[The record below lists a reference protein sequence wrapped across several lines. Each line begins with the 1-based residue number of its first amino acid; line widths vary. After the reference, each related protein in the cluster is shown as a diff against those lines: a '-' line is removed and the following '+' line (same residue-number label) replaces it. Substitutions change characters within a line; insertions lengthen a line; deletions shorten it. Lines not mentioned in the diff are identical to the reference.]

1 MTASTTG
8 TTTVPTLVRHAPTA
22 LIITGIL
29 LVAGNL
35 RAALTTVGPVL
46 SDIRDDLGLS
56 SSAAS
61 FLVSLP
67 LLAFAVV
74 SPFVSRVALRLGL
87 ERTIAAA
94 LGVLAVGL
102 VVRSAPPTVLLWVG
116 TLLIGV
122 AVAVLNVVLPSWV
135 KRDFPTKI
143 GQVTGA
149 YSAVQSAFAA
159 VASGV
164 AVPVAGLT
172 GLGWRIPAGMWAG
185 LALAAVGVLLPL
197 MRRGS
202 GESADPP
209 GAGPTDTGPTDTGRP
224 VHPGRPL
231 WRSPLAWQVA
241 AFMGLQSTNY
251 YVLITWLPSI
261 EQDAGI
267 SGTTAGMHL
276 VLFSI
281 FGIGGSLGCSALLAR
296 LRNQQLLG
304 AGIALVLMTANLG
317 ILVAPAATVVWAC
330 CAGIG
335 GGSSIVFSLSLFG
348 MRARSHR
355 TAASMSGMAQSLGY
369 IFAAVGPVAVGALH
383 DATGSWT
390 PPMVILLVLSG
401 CLLVAGLLAGRDRT
415 VD

>member
-1 MTASTTG
+1 MTAD
-8 TTTVPTLVRHAPTA
+8 TTVPTLRRHAPTT
-22 LIITGIL
+22 LIIAGIL

-46 SDIRDDLGLS
+46 SNIRDDLGLS

-74 SPFVSRVALRLGL
+74 SPFVPRVALRLGL
-87 ERTIAAA
+87 ERTITAA

-102 VVRSAPPTVLLWVG
+102 VVRSTPPTVLLWVG

-122 AVAVLNVVLPSWV
+122 AIAVLNVVLPSWV

-149 YSAVQSAFAA
+149 YSAVQSGFAA

-164 AVPVAGLT
+164 AVPVAGFT
-172 GLGWRIPAGMWAG
+172 GLGWRLPAAMWAG
-185 LALAAVGVLLPL
+185 MALIAVGVLLPL
-197 MRRGS
+197 MWREA
-202 GESADPP
+202 GETTEEATDAP
-209 GAGPTDTGPTDTGRP
+209 GLVTTDTGHAA
-224 VHPGRPL
+224 HPGPPL
-231 WRSPLAWQVA
+231 WRSLLAWQVA

-267 SGTTAGMHL
+267 SDTTAGLHL

-296 LRNQQLLG
+296 LRNQQVLG
-304 AGIALVLMTANLG
+304 ACIALVLVVANLG
-317 ILVAPAATVVWAC
+317 ITLAPGATVVWAC
-330 CAGIG
+330 RRYRRRIFDSLRPVAVRDARPVTPDRGIPVRYGAEPRLHPRGGGAGRRRCPARCDRIVDAADGRPARAVRMPGG
-335 GGSSIVFSLSLFG
+335 GGSS
-348 MRARSHR
+348 RR
-355 TAASMSGMAQSLGY
+355 T
-369 IFAAVGPVAVGALH
+369 
-383 DATGSWT
+383 
-390 PPMVILLVLSG
+390 
-401 CLLVAGLLAGRDRT
+401 
-415 VD
+415 

>member
-1 MTASTTG
+1 MTAD
-8 TTTVPTLVRHAPTA
+8 TTVPTLRRHAPTT
-22 LIITGIL
+22 LIIAGIL

-46 SDIRDDLGLS
+46 SNIRGDLGLS

-74 SPFVSRVALRLGL
+74 SPFVPRVALRLGL

-102 VVRSAPPTVLLWVG
+102 VVRSTPPTVLLWVG

-122 AVAVLNVVLPSWV
+122 AIAVLNVVLPSWV

-149 YSAVQSAFAA
+149 YSAVQSGFAA

-164 AVPVAGLT
+164 AVPVAGFT
-172 GLGWRIPAGMWAG
+172 GLGWRLPAAMWAG
-185 LALAAVGVLLPL
+185 MALIAVGVLLPL
-197 MRRGS
+197 MWREA
-202 GESADPP
+202 GETTEEATDAP
-209 GAGPTDTGPTDTGRP
+209 GLVTTDTGHAA
-224 VHPGRPL
+224 HPGPPL
-231 WRSPLAWQVA
+231 WRSLLAWQVA

-267 SGTTAGMHL
+267 SDTTAGLHL

-296 LRNQQLLG
+296 LRNQQVLG
-304 AGIALVLMTANLG
+304 ACIALVLVVANLG
-317 ILVAPAATVVWAC
+317 IMLAPGATVVWAC
-330 CAGIG
+330 VAGIG
-335 GGSSIVFSLSLFG
+335 GGSSIVFALSLFG

-355 TAASMSGMAQSLGY
+355 TAASLSGMAQSLGY
-369 IFAAVGPVAVGALH
+369 ILAAVGPVAVGALH

-390 PPMVILLVLSG
+390 PPMAVLLVLSG
-401 CLLVAGLLAGRDRT
+401 CLVVAGLLAGRDRT

>member
-1 MTASTTG
+1 MTAD
-8 TTTVPTLVRHAPTA
+8 TTVPTLRRHAPTT
-22 LIITGIL
+22 LIIAGIL

-46 SDIRDDLGLS
+46 SNIRDDLGLS

-74 SPFVSRVALRLGL
+74 SPFVPRVALRLGL

-102 VVRSAPPTVLLWVG
+102 VVRSTPPTVLLWVG

-122 AVAVLNVVLPSWV
+122 AIAVLNVVLPSWV

-149 YSAVQSAFAA
+149 YSAVQSGFAA

-164 AVPVAGLT
+164 AVPVAGFT
-172 GLGWRIPAGMWAG
+172 GLGWRLPAAMWAG
-185 LALAAVGVLLPL
+185 MALIAVGVLLPL
-197 MRRGS
+197 MWREA
-202 GESADPP
+202 GETTEETTDAP
-209 GAGPTDTGPTDTGRP
+209 GLVTTDTGHAA
-224 VHPGRPL
+224 HPGPPL
-231 WRSPLAWQVA
+231 WRSLLAWQVA

-267 SGTTAGMHL
+267 SDTTAGLHL

-296 LRNQQLLG
+296 LRNQQVLG
-304 AGIALVLMTANLG
+304 ACIALVLVVANLG
-317 ILVAPAATVVWAC
+317 IMLAPGATVVWAC
-330 CAGIG
+330 VAGIG
-335 GGSSIVFSLSLFG
+335 GGSSIVFALSLFG

-355 TAASMSGMAQSLGY
+355 TAASLSGMAQSLGY
-369 IFAAVGPVAVGALH
+369 ILAAVGPVAVGALH

-390 PPMVILLVLSG
+390 PPMAVLLVLSG
-401 CLLVAGLLAGRDRT
+401 CLVVAGLLAGRDRT

>member
-1 MTASTTG
+1 VTAD
-8 TTTVPTLVRHAPTA
+8 TTVPTIRRHAPTT
-22 LIITGIL
+22 LIIAGIL

-46 SDIRDDLGLS
+46 SNLRDDLGLS

-74 SPFVSRVALRLGL
+74 SPFVPRVALRLGL

-102 VVRSAPPTVLLWVG
+102 VVRSTPPTLLLWGG

-122 AVAVLNVVLPSWV
+122 AIAVLNVVLPSWV

-149 YSAVQSAFAA
+149 YSAVQSGFAA

-172 GLGWRIPAGMWAG
+172 GLGWRLPAAMWAG
-185 LALAAVGVLLPL
+185 MALIAVGVLLPL
-197 MRRGS
+197 MWREA
-202 GESADPP
+202 GETTEEATDAP
-209 GAGPTDTGPTDTGRP
+209 GLVPTDTGHA
-224 VHPGRPL
+224 VHPGPPL
-231 WRSPLAWQVA
+231 WRSLLAWQVA

-267 SGTTAGMHL
+267 SDTTAGLHL

-296 LRNQQLLG
+296 LRNQQVLG
-304 AGIALVLMTANLG
+304 ACIALVLVVANLG
-317 ILVAPAATVVWAC
+317 IMLAPGATVVWAC
-330 CAGIG
+330 VAGIG
-335 GGSSIVFSLSLFG
+335 GGSSIVFALSLFG

-355 TAASMSGMAQSLGY
+355 TAASLSGMAQSLGY
-369 IFAAVGPVAVGALH
+369 ILAAVGPVAVGALH

-390 PPMVILLVLSG
+390 PPMAVLLVLSG
-401 CLLVAGLLAGRDRT
+401 CLVVAGLLAGRDRT

>member
-1 MTASTTG
+1 MTAD
-8 TTTVPTLVRHAPTA
+8 TTVPTLRRHAPTT
-22 LIITGIL
+22 LIIAGIL

-46 SDIRDDLGLS
+46 SNLRDDLGLS

-74 SPFVSRVALRLGL
+74 SPFVPRVALRLGL

-102 VVRSAPPTVLLWVG
+102 VVRSTPPTVLLWVG

-122 AVAVLNVVLPSWV
+122 AIAVLNVVLPSWV

-149 YSAVQSAFAA
+149 YSAVQSGFAA

-164 AVPVAGLT
+164 AVPVAGFT
-172 GLGWRIPAGMWAG
+172 GLGWRLPAAMWAG
-185 LALAAVGVLLPL
+185 MALIAVGVLLPL
-197 MRRGS
+197 MWREA
-202 GESADPP
+202 GETTEEATDAP
-209 GAGPTDTGPTDTGRP
+209 GLVTTDTGHAA
-224 VHPGRPL
+224 HPGPPL
-231 WRSPLAWQVA
+231 WRSLLAWQVA

-267 SGTTAGMHL
+267 SDTTAGLHL

-296 LRNQQLLG
+296 LRNQQVLG
-304 AGIALVLMTANLG
+304 ACIALVLVVANLG
-317 ILVAPAATVVWAC
+317 IMLAPGATVVWAC
-330 CAGIG
+330 VAGIG
-335 GGSSIVFSLSLFG
+335 GGSSIVFALSLFG

-355 TAASMSGMAQSLGY
+355 TAASLSGMAQSLGY
-369 IFAAVGPVAVGALH
+369 ILAAVGPVAVGALH

-390 PPMVILLVLSG
+390 PPMAVLLVLSG
-401 CLLVAGLLAGRDRT
+401 CLVVAGLLAGRDRT

>member
-1 MTASTTG
+1 MTAD
-8 TTTVPTLVRHAPTA
+8 TTVPTLRRHAPTT
-22 LIITGIL
+22 LIIAGIL

-46 SDIRDDLGLS
+46 SNLRDDLGLS

-74 SPFVSRVALRLGL
+74 SPFVPRVALRLGL

-102 VVRSAPPTVLLWVG
+102 VVRSTPPTVLLWVG

-122 AVAVLNVVLPSWV
+122 AIAVLNVVLPSWV

-149 YSAVQSAFAA
+149 YSAAQSGFAA

-164 AVPVAGLT
+164 AVPVAGFT
-172 GLGWRIPAGMWAG
+172 GLGWRLPAAMWAG
-185 LALAAVGVLLPL
+185 MALIAVGVLLPL
-197 MRRGS
+197 MWREA
-202 GESADPP
+202 GETTEEATDAP
-209 GAGPTDTGPTDTGRP
+209 GLVTTDTGHAA
-224 VHPGRPL
+224 HPGPPL
-231 WRSPLAWQVA
+231 WRSLLAWQVA

-267 SGTTAGMHL
+267 SDTTAGLHL

-296 LRNQQLLG
+296 LRNQQVLG
-304 AGIALVLMTANLG
+304 ACIALVLVVANLG
-317 ILVAPAATVVWAC
+317 IMLAPGATVVWAC
-330 CAGIG
+330 VAGIG
-335 GGSSIVFSLSLFG
+335 GGSSIVFALSLFG

-355 TAASMSGMAQSLGY
+355 TAASLSGMAQSLGY
-369 IFAAVGPVAVGALH
+369 ILAAVGPVAVGALH

-390 PPMVILLVLSG
+390 PPMAVLLVLSG
-401 CLLVAGLLAGRDRT
+401 CLVVAGLLAGRDRT